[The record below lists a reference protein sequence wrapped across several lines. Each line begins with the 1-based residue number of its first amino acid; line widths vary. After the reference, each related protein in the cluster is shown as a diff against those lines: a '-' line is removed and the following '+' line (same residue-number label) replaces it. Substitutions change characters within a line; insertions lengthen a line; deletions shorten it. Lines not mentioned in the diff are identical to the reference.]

1 MRARAHQALQ
11 RLSGER
17 DHHRLKG
24 RERTWMETRVWYHGN
39 AKHRVLKEDRERR
52 TALQRKNEML
62 RMKMER
68 KKAYDKWVKSRSSPT
83 RLEQG
88 WRDGERVQRLRDP
101 APRKTQRDRARA
113 RRPRR
118 KKDREGF
125 DAGESPAP
133 EPYIRQPEP
142 GTSVS
147 DRGGYMPRFGGKSSS
162 SVPKA
167 PTAAR
172 ESGAVEGS
180 GNRRTRGRSIS
191 PIESEL
197 HSSSSSSNSSS
208 SSSDNNP
215 LMVFRILKT
224 FPNEQSS
231 WLRAP
236 ESCGGWESW
245 CPPQPERSRMT
256 L

>member
-1 MRARAHQALQ
+1 MH
-11 RLSGER
+11 
-17 DHHRLKG
+17 
-24 RERTWMETRVWYHGN
+24 ERTRHCSGFQVSVTTIASKGVSAPGWDPGWYHGN

-68 KKAYDKWVKSRSSPT
+68 KKAYDKWVKRVAPPQLDSNKVG
-83 RLEQG
+83 EMK
-88 WRDGERVQRLRDP
+88 ERVQRLRDP

-162 SVPKA
+162 RCLKH
-167 PTAAR
+167 R
-172 ESGAVEGS
+172 WQQKWGS
-180 GNRRTRGRSIS
+180 
-191 PIESEL
+191 
-197 HSSSSSSNSSS
+197 
-208 SSSDNNP
+208 
-215 LMVFRILKT
+215 
-224 FPNEQSS
+224 
-231 WLRAP
+231 
-236 ESCGGWESW
+236 
-245 CPPQPERSRMT
+245 
-256 L
+256 